1 MQPGGVGDA
10 VHTCRVSLA
19 PDLGIPPKP
28 PRGQGSA
35 PHGLFWALLGPL
47 QGRAPPEE
55 ADLARARVHVHTLC
69 VYMCVHAC
77 RLCAQ
82 VCMLCVHTFCTCVC
96 TCVLAGHSQVRERP
110 SLGLRLLE
118 DIGAVSEA
126 PHLALLVRPI
136 YRAPHEWLLSPL
148 CTPSWTPRGQRGH
161 ARCEWSLS

>member
-1 MQPGGVGDA
+1 MTKAEWQKGKGLQHAGGPEGWRVQPGGVGDA

-82 VCMLCVHTFCTCVC
+82 VCMLC
-96 TCVLAGHSQVRERP
+96 A
-110 SLGLRLLE
+110 
-118 DIGAVSEA
+118 
-126 PHLALLVRPI
+126 
-136 YRAPHEWLLSPL
+136 
-148 CTPSWTPRGQRGH
+148 RGH
-161 ARCEWSLS
+161 APSARVCARVCWRGVVR